1 MGREQTWVCLFV
13 VRDIKDVR
21 VNFQNAHVV
30 LKYFFLPSPQT
41 KMVSRDRC
49 DSKNILTNVSLLYGP
64 CEFSFQTTER
74 GTEGGNRSYFTLSL
88 KFLQQMSRILRH
100 TPSPHIPPPFPLFKK
115 TIETKDTIFTC
126 PSLYR
131 VLTLDAS
138 VVSLLSSGFSSS
150 ILGNL
155 SDASK
160 ILIAQPSFNIQFDDL

>member
-21 VNFQNAHVV
+21 VNFQNGHVI
-30 LKYFFLPSPQT
+30 LKYFILPSPQM

-49 DSKNILTNVSLLYGP
+49 DSKNILTNVSLLYRP

-100 TPSPHIPPPFPLFKK
+100 TPIPHIPPPCLCLRKPLKRK
-115 TIETKDTIFTC
+115 IRYSRAL
-126 PSLYR
+126 PS
-131 VLTLDAS
+131 TES
-138 VVSLLSSGFSSS
+138 
-150 ILGNL
+150 
-155 SDASK
+155 
-160 ILIAQPSFNIQFDDL
+160 